1 MKAGQTIR
9 KYRTKKNLTLDELS
23 KLTNLSL
30 SYLSKLERSDRIPP
44 FATLQTLATVLD
56 FDMTELLSPQTAEK
70 TEGDADIMILRRE
83 NHKELD
89 DGNDGY
95 SMMPL
100 TTSYKNTALS
110 PFLLSLQPGQTTD
123 FSHDAEEFIY
133 VLQGELKI
141 VYKGIVYPLKEGDSV
156 YLDSRN
162 IHSFINETNQPV
174 TLLTV
179 NHIYRRF

>member
-1 MKAGQTIR
+1 MKVGQTIR
-9 KYRTKKNLTLDELS
+9 KYRTKKNLTLEELS
-23 KLTNLSL
+23 KLTKLSL
-30 SYLSKLERSDRIPP
+30 SYLSKLERSDGIPP

-56 FDMTELLSPQTAEK
+56 FDMTELLSPQPDK

-83 NHKELD
+83 QHKAAD
-89 DGNDGY
+89 DGSDGY
-95 SMMPL
+95 SMIPL

-133 VLQGELKI
+133 VLQGDLKI
-141 VYKGIVYPLKEGDSV
+141 VYKGIIYPLKEGDSV

-162 IHSFINETNQPV
+162 VHRFINETNQPV

>member
-1 MKAGQTIR
+1 MMKSGQFIR
-9 KYRTKKNLTLDELS
+9 KHRTKKNLTLEDMS
-23 KLTNLSL
+23 KLTGLSL

-44 FATLQTLATVLD
+44 FATLQTLATVLG
-56 FDMTELLSPQTAEK
+56 FDMTELLNPQAEK
-70 TEGDADIMILRRE
+70 AEGDADIMILRSE
-83 NHKELD
+83 HHVTTE

-95 SMMPL
+95 SMIPL

-110 PFLLSLQPGQTTD
+110 PFLLLLQPGQTTD
-123 FSHDAEEFIY
+123 FAHDAEEFIY
-133 VLQGELKI
+133 VLHGELKL
-141 VYKGIVYPLKEGDSV
+141 VYKGAIYPLKEGDSV

-162 IHSFINETNQPV
+162 VHRFINETTEPV

>member
-1 MKAGQTIR
+1 M
-9 KYRTKKNLTLDELS
+9 TLEELS
-23 KLTNLSL
+23 RLSNLSL

-56 FDMTELLSPQTAEK
+56 FDMTEILSPQPSEK
-70 TEGDADIMILRRE
+70 AEGDADIMILRRE
-83 NHKELD
+83 DHKAAD

-95 SMMPL
+95 SMTPL
-100 TTSYKNTALS
+100 TVSYKNTALS
-110 PFLLSLQPGQTTD
+110 PFLLSLPPGQTTD

-133 VLQGELKI
+133 VLQGELKL
-141 VYKGIVYPLKEGDSV
+141 VYKGIVHSLTEGDSV

-162 IHSFINETNQPV
+162 VHRFINDSGAPV

>member
-9 KYRTKKNLTLDELS
+9 KYRTKKNLTLEDLS
-23 KLTNLSL
+23 KLSSLSL

-56 FDMTELLSPQTAEK
+56 FDMTELLSPQTEK
-70 TEGDADIMILRRE
+70 TEGDADIMILRSE

-95 SMMPL
+95 AMIPL

-141 VYKGIVYPLKEGDSV
+141 VYKGIAYPLKEGDSV
-156 YLDSRN
+156 YIDSRN
-162 IHSFINETNQPV
+162 IHSFINETSQPV
-174 TLLTV
+174 QLLTV

>member
-1 MKAGQTIR
+1 
-9 KYRTKKNLTLDELS
+9 
-23 KLTNLSL
+23 
-30 SYLSKLERSDRIPP
+30 LERTDRIPP

-56 FDMTELLSPQTAEK
+56 FDMTEILSPPSHK

-83 NHKELD
+83 QHKGMD
-89 DGNDGY
+89 ADNDGY
-95 SMMPL
+95 SMTPL

-110 PFLLSLQPGQTTD
+110 PFLLSLQPGQTAD
-123 FSHDAEEFIY
+123 FSHDAEEFVY
-133 VLQGELKI
+133 VLQGNLKI
-141 VYKGIVYPLKEGDSV
+141 VYKGVAYPLKEGDSV

-162 IHSFINETNQPV
+162 VHSFINENDHPV

>member
-9 KYRTKKNLTLDELS
+9 KYRTKKNLTLEELS

-56 FDMTELLSPQTAEK
+56 FDMTEILSPQSEK
-70 TEGDADIMILRRE
+70 TEGDADIMILRQE

-95 SMMPL
+95 MMTPL

-123 FSHDAEEFIY
+123 FAHDAEEFIY
-133 VLQGELKI
+133 VLHGELKI
-141 VYKGIVYPLKEGDSV
+141 VYKGISYPLKEGDSV